1 MLGEPNRRETAKD
14 GAKVEAGSPVAFQRI
29 VIDPDLTTSTWIRA
43 IDYKPGDHAWRGP
56 RSSALP
62 GQAVFGRI
70 PWHPTTELPDGVAF
84 QLPAGT
90 RIAVDVLYRGIGE
103 TVIDKPTLA
112 LYFASNARPVPVGQ
126 LVLQPPA
133 GQGASSATH
142 ARRVGGEVTGIR
154 RYSPAFHANGHGGGR
169 QINRDQDAAAGWCG
183 ADTPA
188 DQGVSATVA
197 DAVRLPST
205 NRNPK
210 DSLIQATAHF
220 SGDGVAQ
227 SRPPF
232 TVTFQTYQNPL

>member
-1 MLGEPNRRETAKD
+1 MAACPRVSASRVRFRITGITGCLGNRIAVETAKD
-14 GAKVEAGSPVAFQRI
+14 GAKVEAGSPVAFRI

-43 IDYKPGDHAWRGP
+43 IDYKPGDP
-56 RSSALP
+56 RVARAAFFSVAGT
-62 GQAVFGRI
+62 GQYLGGWT

-169 QINRDQDAAAGWCG
+169 QINRDQDAAAGWWCRY
-183 ADTPA
+183 
-188 DQGVSATVA
+188 SC
-197 DAVRLPST
+197 
-205 NRNPK
+205 
-210 DSLIQATAHF
+210 
-220 SGDGVAQ
+220 
-227 SRPPF
+227 
-232 TVTFQTYQNPL
+232 